1 MSETSYICAS
11 LLTQLNHSFTVRGG
25 GNDEDSLC
33 IS

>member
-11 LLTQLNHSFTVRGG
+11 LLTQLDDSFTIRRG